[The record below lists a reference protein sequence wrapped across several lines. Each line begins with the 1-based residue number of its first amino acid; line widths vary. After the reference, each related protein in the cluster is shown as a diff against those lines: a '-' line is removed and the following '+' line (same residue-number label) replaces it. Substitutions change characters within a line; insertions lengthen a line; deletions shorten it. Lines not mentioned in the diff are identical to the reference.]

1 MKSMFINKLGYVPTE
16 SFGTTSLE
24 DNSPIEVLKYFQDMN
39 IRVLTS
45 KDWYRTLL
53 GTQARVNKLSKTGQT
68 GFKEYLISDSLLKNM
83 QSGKPE
89 VVETLIA
96 FPNDKGDYAPNIK
109 PKIEKINKYPVMIE
123 GFTITGNNK
132 KYTIEKG
139 IRSSLREFLVERTK
153 PKFSDLESLPFE
165 MGHSHF
171 MKESVDELG
180 LPKEYWFDASNKL
193 DNGLGIVV
201 RNIRG
206 IGDDSYL
213 DMHIRR
219 PSEPIS
225 DLTSRVFFSDKSE
238 TKDLSIRKITEA
250 KYNELCDELD
260 RHRGSIT
267 RIKGLLEEEAP
278 EL

>member
-1 MKSMFINKLGYVPTE
+1 MGSVFINKLGYVPTE

-24 DNSPIEVLKYFQDMN
+24 DSSPVEVLKYFQDMN
-39 IRVLTS
+39 TRVLTS

-53 GTQARVNKLSKTGQT
+53 GAQNCVNMRLHVEIADIEDYHPNKQ
-68 GFKEYLISDSLLKNM
+68 LLENM

-89 VVETLIA
+89 VVATLIA
-96 FPNDKGDYAPNIK
+96 FPNDKRKYASNIK
-109 PKIEKINKYPVMIE
+109 PRVKNGKYPVMIE
-123 GFTITGNNK
+123 GFTIIENKK

-139 IRSSLREFLVERTK
+139 IRRPLKEFLIERTK

-213 DMHIRR
+213 DMHIMH